1 MNTCKNSVKQDG
13 GRSCWSMR
21 GTFEKLTPWLVEQ
34 GLISERK
41 TMKYK
46 EYQDLLEEGMIIKTT
61 KASRFASCIGEA
73 YKITDLFA
81 PAFHARKGAGRYDFI
96 ANCKLGPLIYPATEL
111 EILTEADGVTPYRQK
126 NEFKVGDRVV
136 GLCERGEPYMTTCAG
151 YTAEVTATDKADE
164 YDIEL
169 NKQYWVKSK
178 YFKKINDSATI
189 DTFSINTLVAS
200 WDKGINKM
208 AQDERAAICSEEIPK
223 KLSVMERL
231 TASDDD
237 KVLIKAGYLADG
249 ELTYKAKEVI
259 SALQFESFKAKL
271 VEQAQMELD
280 EAKE

>member
-21 GTFEKLTPWLVEQ
+21 GTFEKLIPWLVEQ

-41 TMKYK
+41 IMKYE
-46 EYQDLLEEGMIIKTT
+46 EYKDVLKDGMWVRVLSETFYFGVNYQGQEFRINNINTLEKY
-61 KASRFASCIGEA
+61 RFNCI
-73 YKITDLFA
+73 
-81 PAFHARKGAGRYDFI
+81 
-96 ANCKLGPLIYPATEL
+96 NGPFMLDDSEFL
-111 EILTEADGVTPYRQK
+111 ILTEADGVTPYRQK

-136 GLCERGEPYMTTCAG
+136 GLGKFNNPYPVTCEGYIGIVTKCFPEMFAGEDM
-151 YTAEVTATDKADE
+151 ELDKK
-164 YDIEL
+164 Y
-169 NKQYWVKSK
+169 YVKSK
-178 YFKKINDSATI
+178 CFKKINVPAAT
-189 DTFSINTLVAS
+189 DTVAS

-208 AQDERAAICSEEIPK
+208 AQDTCVADCSPEEIPK
-223 KLSVMERL
+223 KLSIMERL

-259 SALQFESFKAKL
+259 SALQFESFKTQL